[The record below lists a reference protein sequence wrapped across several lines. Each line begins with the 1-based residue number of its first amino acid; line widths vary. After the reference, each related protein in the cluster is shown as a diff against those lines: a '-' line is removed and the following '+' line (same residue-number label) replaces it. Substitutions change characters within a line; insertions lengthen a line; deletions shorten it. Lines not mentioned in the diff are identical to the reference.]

1 MKRAICVLATLVA
14 VCGCGKSQTPA
25 LEPVTGQASADTDNK
40 ARMGSPNPQA
50 ALEALPPKERAE
62 KIREYGKTWTNKTM
76 LKSQIGK
83 FTTDSDPEV
92 AAAAKEALGEST
104 SN

>member
-1 MKRAICVLATLVA
+1 MKRAICFLATLVA
-14 VCGCGKSQTPA
+14 VCGCGKGQTPA
-25 LEPVTGQASADTDNK
+25 LEPVAEQAPAVSDNNP
-40 ARMGSPNPQA
+40 RMGAPNPQA

-83 FTTDSDPEV
+83 FATDPDPEV
-92 AAAAKEALGEST
+92 AEAAKEALGQT
-104 SN
+104 ASN